1 MLGCTLLAAI
11 KTLLSRTK
19 FNHERSTDPS
29 VKLLVLLIINNKPC
43 CIAQYSDNRAIF
55 FGLLIIGGYK
65 VQLLEIAFLGKTLRL
80 EGSMAGWQQLFWD
93 DQCVSQIDA
102 NADND
107 TFRHKFSLKNE
118 EGELH
123 IELNGS
129 LQWQPFELAFKLL
142 VDDEIVQEDTVN
154 EKDIEQRKTSH
165 EKGIKQPFKFS
176 FIGMAGLGLKLL
188 KSAKV
193 IKVLFAAGSLAA
205 YSWLFSIEFAIALIL
220 CLVFHEYG
228 HIKAMKYF
236 GLKTKGIYL
245 IPFVGGLALSDD
257 KINTRWQDIVISIMG
272 PFFGL
277 ILSIACLVGYWIT
290 DIEILAGLA
299 VFNALLNLFNMLP
312 VLPLDGGHVL
322 KSIAFSIN
330 SKVGLVVCIL
340 GAILG
345 VYISYHFGLALLG
358 FLLAIGSIEIVFE
371 YKRRHLSHLLPLNRY
386 AQIVSV
392 LWYVATLGGLSTIIW
407 LVGQSDNGA
416 LSLPLKILSS

>member
-1 MLGCTLLAAI
+1 M
-11 KTLLSRTK
+11 
-19 FNHERSTDPS
+19 
-29 VKLLVLLIINNKPC
+29 
-43 CIAQYSDNRAIF
+43 
-55 FGLLIIGGYK
+55 
-65 VQLLEIAFLGKTLRL
+65 QLLEIECLGQTLRL
-80 EGSMAGWQQLFWD
+80 EGSMAGWQQLFWG
-93 DQCVSQIDA
+93 DQCVSQINA
-102 NADND
+102 NADSE
-107 TFRHKFSLKNE
+107 TFSHQFSLQSE
-118 EGELH
+118 GSEQGELQV
-123 IELNGS
+123 ELKGS
-129 LQWQPFELAFKLL
+129 LQWQPFDLQFQLL
-142 VDDEIVQEDTVN
+142 VNEELLHENTLN
-154 EKDIEQRKTSH
+154 EKDIEQRQVTQG
-165 EKGIKQPFKFS
+165 EKQPMKFS
-176 FIGMAGLGLKLL
+176 FVGMAGLGLKLL

-277 ILSIACLVGYWIT
+277 ILSIACLIGYWLT

-330 SKVGLVVCIL
+330 SKVGLVACVL
-340 GAILG
+340 GAALG

-358 FLLAIGSIEIVFE
+358 FLLAIGSIEIFFE
-371 YKRRHLSHLLPLNRY
+371 YKRRHLSDLLPLNRY
-386 AQIVSV
+386 AQIVSA
-392 LWYVATLGGLSTIIW
+392 LWYVLTVGGLSAIIW
-407 LVGQSDNGA
+407 FVGQTANDA
-416 LSLPLKILSS
+416 LSLPLKILAS

>member
-1 MLGCTLLAAI
+1 
-11 KTLLSRTK
+11 
-19 FNHERSTDPS
+19 
-29 VKLLVLLIINNKPC
+29 
-43 CIAQYSDNRAIF
+43 
-55 FGLLIIGGYK
+55 
-65 VQLLEIAFLGKTLRL
+65 VQLLEIECLGKMLRL

-93 DQCVSQIDA
+93 DKCVSQINA
-102 NADND
+102 NADSESFVHQF
-107 TFRHKFSLKNE
+107 TLRT
-118 EGELH
+118 EGERQTEQEGQSEQGELQV
-123 IELNGS
+123 ELNGL
-129 LQWQPFELAFKLL
+129 LQWQPFELQFKLL
-142 VDDEIVQEDTVN
+142 INN
-154 EKDIEQRKTSH
+154 ELLHENSLNETDIEQRQVIPG
-165 EKGIKQPFKFS
+165 EKQPMKFS
-176 FIGMAGLGLKLL
+176 FVGMAGLGLKLL

-277 ILSIACLVGYWIT
+277 ILSLACLVGYWLT

-330 SKVGLVVCIL
+330 SKVGLLACVL
-340 GAILG
+340 GAVLG

-358 FLLAIGSIEIVFE
+358 FLLAIGSIEILFE
-371 YKRRHLSHLLPLNRY
+371 YKRRHLSDLLPLNRY
-386 AQIVSV
+386 AQIVSA
-392 LWYVATLGGLSTIIW
+392 LWYVLTVGGLSAIIW
-407 LVGQSDNGA
+407 FVGQTDNGA
-416 LSLPLKILSS
+416 LSLPLKILAS

>member
-1 MLGCTLLAAI
+1 M
-11 KTLLSRTK
+11 
-19 FNHERSTDPS
+19 
-29 VKLLVLLIINNKPC
+29 
-43 CIAQYSDNRAIF
+43 
-55 FGLLIIGGYK
+55 
-65 VQLLEIAFLGKTLRL
+65 QLLEIDCLGKTLRL

-93 DQCVSQIDA
+93 GQCVSQINA
-102 NADND
+102 SADNE
-107 TFRHKFSLKNE
+107 TFSHKFILITEQKE
-118 EGELH
+118 QAEQEGENEQG
-123 IELNGS
+123 ELQVELTGI
-129 LQWQPFELAFKLL
+129 LQWQPFDLQFKLL
-142 VDDEIVQEDTVN
+142 VNGELLNENNLD
-154 EKDIEQRKTSH
+154 EKDIEQRVIG
-165 EKGIKQPFKFS
+165 EYEKQPIKFS
-176 FIGMAGLGLKLL
+176 FVGMAGLGLKLL

-205 YSWLFSIEFAIALIL
+205 YSWLFSAQFAIALVL

-257 KINTRWQDIVISIMG
+257 KINTRWQDVVISIMG

-277 ILSIACLVGYWIT
+277 ILSLACIVGYWIT

-330 SKVGLVVCIL
+330 SKIGLVVCIL
-340 GAILG
+340 GAVLG

-358 FLLAIGSIEIVFE
+358 FLLAIGSIEIFFE
-371 YKRRHLSHLLPLNRY
+371 YKRRHLSELLPLNRY
-386 AQIVSV
+386 AQIISAV
-392 LWYVATLGGLSTIIW
+392 WYVITLGGLSAVIW
-407 LVGQSDNGA
+407 FVGQTDNGA
-416 LSLPLKILSS
+416 LSLPLKILGS

>member
-1 MLGCTLLAAI
+1 M
-11 KTLLSRTK
+11 
-19 FNHERSTDPS
+19 
-29 VKLLVLLIINNKPC
+29 
-43 CIAQYSDNRAIF
+43 
-55 FGLLIIGGYK
+55 
-65 VQLLEIAFLGKTLRL
+65 QLLEIECLGQTLRL
-80 EGSMAGWQQLFWD
+80 EGSMAGWQQLFWG
-93 DQCVSQIDA
+93 DQCVSQINA
-102 NADND
+102 NADSES
-107 TFRHKFSLKNE
+107 FLHQFSLQNE
-118 EGELH
+118 QGELQV
-123 IELNGS
+123 ELKGA
-129 LQWQPFELAFKLL
+129 LQWQPFDLQFQLL
-142 VDDEIVQEDTVN
+142 VNEELLHENTLN
-154 EKDIEQRKTSH
+154 EKDIEQRQISPHT
-165 EKGIKQPFKFS
+165 KQPIKFS
-176 FIGMAGLGLKLL
+176 FVGMAGLGLKLL

-277 ILSIACLVGYWIT
+277 ILSIACLVGYWLT

-330 SKVGLVVCIL
+330 SKVGLVACVL
-340 GAILG
+340 GAALG

-358 FLLAIGSIEIVFE
+358 FLLAIGSIEIFFE
-371 YKRRHLSHLLPLNRY
+371 YKRRHLSELLPLNRY
-386 AQIVSV
+386 AQIVSA
-392 LWYVATLGGLSTIIW
+392 LWYILTVGGLSAIIW
-407 LVGQSDNGA
+407 FVGQTGNDA
-416 LSLPLKILSS
+416 LSLPLKILAS

>member
-1 MLGCTLLAAI
+1 M
-11 KTLLSRTK
+11 
-19 FNHERSTDPS
+19 
-29 VKLLVLLIINNKPC
+29 
-43 CIAQYSDNRAIF
+43 
-55 FGLLIIGGYK
+55 
-65 VQLLEIAFLGKTLRL
+65 QLLEIECLGQTLRL
-80 EGSMAGWQQLFWD
+80 EGSMAGWQQLFWG
-93 DQCVSQIDA
+93 DQCVSQINA
-102 NADND
+102 NADSE
-107 TFRHKFSLKNE
+107 TFSHQFSLQSE
-118 EGELH
+118 GSEQGELQV
-123 IELNGS
+123 ELKGS
-129 LQWQPFELAFKLL
+129 LQWQPFDLQFQLL
-142 VDDEIVQEDTVN
+142 VNEELLQENSLN
-154 EKDIEQRKTSH
+154 EKDIEQRQVTQG
-165 EKGIKQPFKFS
+165 EKQPMKFS
-176 FIGMAGLGLKLL
+176 FVGMAGLGLKLL
-188 KSAKV
+188 KSAKI

-277 ILSIACLVGYWIT
+277 IFSIACLIGYWLT

-330 SKVGLVVCIL
+330 SKVGLVACVL
-340 GAILG
+340 GAALG

-358 FLLAIGSIEIVFE
+358 FLLAIGSIEIFFE
-371 YKRRHLSHLLPLNRY
+371 YKRRHLSDLLPLNRY
-386 AQIVSV
+386 AQIVSA
-392 LWYVATLGGLSTIIW
+392 LWYVLTVGGLSAIIW
-407 LVGQSDNGA
+407 FVGQTANDA
-416 LSLPLKILSS
+416 LSLPLKILGS

>member
-1 MLGCTLLAAI
+1 MQLLAI
-11 KTLLSRTK
+11 
-19 FNHERSTDPS
+19 E
-29 VKLLVLLIINNKPC
+29 C
-43 CIAQYSDNRAIF
+43 
-55 FGLLIIGGYK
+55 
-65 VQLLEIAFLGKTLRL
+65 LGKTLRL

-102 NADND
+102 STDNEG
-107 TFRHKFSLKNE
+107 FSHQFLLQNEQGEVHVELK
-118 EGELH
+118 GL
-123 IELNGS
+123 
-129 LQWQPFELAFKLL
+129 LQWQPFELLFQLL
-142 VDDEIVQEDTVN
+142 INGELLHENTLK
-154 EKDIEQRKTSH
+154 EKDIEQRQVRQDQKH
-165 EKGIKQPFKFS
+165 PIKFS

-277 ILSIACLVGYWIT
+277 ILSIACLVGYWLT

-322 KSIAFSIN
+322 KSIAFSFN
-330 SKVGLVVCIL
+330 SRVGLVACVL
-340 GAILG
+340 GAGLG

-358 FLLAIGSIEIVFE
+358 FLLAIGSVEIFFE
-371 YKRRHLSHLLPLNRY
+371 YKRRHLSELLPLNRY
-386 AQIVSV
+386 AQIVSA
-392 LWYVATLGGLSTIIW
+392 LWYVLTLGGLSAIIW
-407 LVGQSDNGA
+407 FVGQTGNEA
-416 LSLPLKILSS
+416 LALPLKILGS

>member
-1 MLGCTLLAAI
+1 
-11 KTLLSRTK
+11 
-19 FNHERSTDPS
+19 
-29 VKLLVLLIINNKPC
+29 
-43 CIAQYSDNRAIF
+43 
-55 FGLLIIGGYK
+55 
-65 VQLLEIAFLGKTLRL
+65 VQLLEIECLGKTLRL
-80 EGSMAGWQQLFWD
+80 EGSMAGWQQLYWGE
-93 DQCVSQIDA
+93 QCVSQINA
-102 NADND
+102 NADSESFIHQF
-107 TFRHKFSLKNE
+107 TLQTES
-118 EGELH
+118 EGQIEQEGKSELQV
-123 IELNGS
+123 ELNGS
-129 LQWQPFELAFKLL
+129 LQWQPFELQFKLL
-142 VDDEIVQEDTVN
+142 INGELLHENTLD
-154 EKDIEQRKTSH
+154 EKDIEQRQVLPG
-165 EKGIKQPFKFS
+165 EKQPMKFS

-188 KSAKV
+188 KSAKI

-277 ILSIACLVGYWIT
+277 ILSLACLVGYWLT
-290 DIEILAGLA
+290 DLEILAGLA

-330 SKVGLVVCIL
+330 SKIGLVVCVL

-358 FLLAIGSIEIVFE
+358 FLLAIGSIEIFFE
-371 YKRRHLSHLLPLNRY
+371 YKRRHLSDLLPLNRY
-386 AQIVSV
+386 AQIVSA
-392 LWYVATLGGLSTIIW
+392 LWYVITVGGLSAIIW
-407 LVGQSDNGA
+407 FVGQTANGA
-416 LSLPLKILSS
+416 LSLPLKILAS